1 MLLLPACSVFIQ
13 LFAPDEVVGSIG
25 QEGMVLVFGTQNGV
39 GNGYAPVNVETLV
52 QKRDACIRLG
62 GIIVVA
68 FVLEHRFFGENG
80 KAVRKTAGDKEL
92 EMVVFTQFHGNVLP
106 KGGTA
111 LANVYGYIED
121 ATAGAT
127 HEFTL
132 RVGHSLIVQTA
143 HHTARGARFV
153 VLHKI
158 NGTYEAV
165 ELLLRKGFKEIAA
178 VVAKQSGFE
187 NDNVGNGR
195 GMNYHCK
202 KELCF

>member
-80 KAVRKTAGDKEL
+80 KTVRKTAGDEEL
-92 EMVVFTQFHGNVLP
+92 EVIVLTEFHGNVLT

-111 LANVYGYIED
+111 LTNVYGNIED
-121 ATAGAT
+121 ATAGTT
-127 HEFTL
+127 HKFAL
-132 RVGHSLIVQTA
+132 RVGHALIVQTA
-143 HHTARGARFV
+143 HHTARGTRFV

-158 NGTYEAV
+158 NGTHEAV
-165 ELLLRKGFKEIAA
+165 ELLLGKGFKEIAA
-178 VVAKQSGFE
+178 VVAKQSRFE
-187 NDNVGNGR
+187 DDNVGDGC
-195 GMNYHCK
+195 GMYYH
-202 KELCF
+202 

>member
-1 MLLLPACSVFIQ
+1 M
-13 LFAPDEVVGSIG
+13 GSIG
-25 QEGMVLVFGTQNGV
+25 QKRVVLVFGTQNGF
-39 GNGYAPVNVETLV
+39 GNGHAPVNVETLI

-62 GIIVVA
+62 GLIVVA

-80 KAVRKTAGDKEL
+80 KTVRKTAGDEEL
-92 EMVVFTQFHGNVLP
+92 EVIVLTEFHGNVLT

-111 LANVYGYIED
+111 LTNVYGNIED
-121 ATAGAT
+121 ATAGAA
-127 HEFTL
+127 HKFAL

-153 VLHKI
+153 VLYKV
-158 NGTYEAV
+158 NGTHEAV

-202 KELCF
+202 EELCF

>member
-1 MLLLPACSVFIQ
+1 M
-13 LFAPDEVVGSIG
+13 GSIG
-25 QEGMVLVFGTQNGV
+25 QEGVALVFGTQNGV
-39 GNGYAPVNVETLV
+39 GDGYAPVNVETLV

-68 FVLEHRFFGENG
+68 FVLEHRFLGENG

-92 EMVVFTQFHGNVLP
+92 EMVVLTEFHGNVLT

-111 LANVYGYIED
+111 LTNVYGNIED
-121 ATAGAT
+121 ATAGAA

-143 HHTARGARFV
+143 HHTARGARLV

-158 NGTYEAV
+158 NGTHEAV

-187 NDNVGNGR
+187 DNYVGNGC
-195 GMNYHCK
+195 GVNDHCK
-202 KELCF
+202 EELCF